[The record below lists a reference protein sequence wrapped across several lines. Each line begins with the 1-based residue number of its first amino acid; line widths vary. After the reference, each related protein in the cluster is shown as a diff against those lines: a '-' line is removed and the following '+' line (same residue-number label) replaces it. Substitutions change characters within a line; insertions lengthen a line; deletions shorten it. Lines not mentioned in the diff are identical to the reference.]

1 MEQEKHGLKIDLATA
16 NQKLS
21 LSRGQI
27 ADVKAK
33 LRYTK
38 QELDSKM
45 TQIEAKIVKLLVQK
59 NELADAKDEA
69 DILNSKLLEK

>member
-1 MEQEKHGLKIDLATA
+1 
-16 NQKLS
+16 
-21 LSRGQI
+21 
-27 ADVKAK
+27 
-33 LRYTK
+33 
-38 QELDSKM
+38 M